1 MLMTQT
7 DWCVLTDDD
16 LISLTNRG
24 TVRKAHKE
32 LETAECR
39 AEWTED
45 ARGLTVQWS
54 DGPRCHFPQH
64 GSLHQAECSCV
75 MMRLCRHIVRS
86 VLDYRRRYAEQAA
99 AAAKATADARATAD
113 TSATADASAT
123 LAPEPWSPGEVS
135 DEQLTQSFNKSLLTK
150 ARRDFNQGILAE
162 VLPGERPMVRF
173 EHPRV
178 CVRFL
183 KRADPRYA
191 RCDQHGNNP
200 CEHVVMAVWAARR
213 LPPGQPGGL
222 VSTPIQLPDATE
234 PLAQLQQQLH
244 ELIELGISTVG
255 KVWRDRLTRLEQVCR
270 KNSLL
275 WLAEL
280 ITELLHE
287 YDCYTQTDARF
298 DPERVAAIT
307 GELLARI
314 AAIRR
319 NNGALPE
326 LLVRGVS
333 VAKQTLAQTQLVGL
347 GCTLTAGRSEWLA
360 RVYLYDLKGRSLAVL
375 QQNFNRDQPS
385 RTFEAIGQSKPAGSP
400 YSLAELS
407 CHQIALASATIT
419 EAGWLRLKQANHS
432 HTRVGRY
439 LPDYRWEQLPEP
451 LRQDDFA
458 ELIRE
463 LTLHPPAS
471 LRARQ
476 AGADFR
482 VCAVAG
488 CEQVHFDQ
496 AQQQLLAVLRDQAN
510 KQAMLV
516 VPYYAAGHTSFEWT
530 LHSLLHRA
538 EQLRFVSGRVRLSA
552 GRLCITPACLLFE
565 QDGQRT
571 ALLPWIESAPTN
583 SQVKLTPALAASEP
597 LASPTAPHPLTTFLA
612 DLQSL
617 LGELLLLGVQRVD
630 AAGRQRLHQL
640 HQHGQALG
648 LAHLLQPIAQ
658 LDESLKLAR
667 LGNRAAT
674 EQAVA
679 RLAHLLLVATLAH
692 DIANT

>member
-1 MLMTQT
+1 MTQT

-75 MMRLCRHIVRS
+75 VSRLCRHIVRS
-86 VLDYRRRYAEQAA
+86 VLDYRRRHAQAA
-99 AAAKATADARATAD
+99 TANAAADPGAT
-113 TSATADASAT
+113 
-123 LAPEPWSPGEVS
+123 PPPQPWSPGEIS
-135 DEQLTQSFNKSLLTK
+135 DEQLTQSFSQSLLSK
-150 ARRDFNQGILAE
+150 ARRYFNQGFLAE
-162 VLPGERPMVRF
+162 VLPGVRPMVRF
-173 EHPRV
+173 EHPRG

-183 KRADPRYA
+183 KRADPRYI
-191 RCDQHGNNP
+191 RCDQHGNDP
-200 CEHVVMAVWAARR
+200 CEHVILAVWAARR
-213 LPPGQPGGL
+213 LPPGQQGGL
-222 VSTPIQLPDATE
+222 VATPIQLPDATE
-234 PLAQLQQQLH
+234 PLTQLHRQLH
-244 ELIELGISTVG
+244 ELIELGISTIG
-255 KVWRDRLTRLEQVCR
+255 KVWRDRLTHLERVCR
-270 KNSLL
+270 KHSLL

-280 ITELLHE
+280 IAELLHE
-287 YDCYTQTDARF
+287 YDRYTQTDARF

-307 GELLARI
+307 GELLARM
-314 AAIRR
+314 AALRG

-326 LLVRGVS
+326 LLVRGMS
-333 VAKQTLAQTQLVGL
+333 VTERPLAQTQLVGL
-347 GCTLTAGRSEWLA
+347 GCTITAGRTEWLA
-360 RVYLYDLKGRSLAVL
+360 RVYLHDLKGRGLAVL
-375 QQNFNRDQPS
+375 QQPFSRDQAS

-419 EAGWLRLKQANHS
+419 EAGWLRLKQSNHS
-432 HTRVGRY
+432 YARVGRY
-439 LPDYRWEQLPEP
+439 SPNYHWEQLPEP

-463 LTLHPPAS
+463 LTLQPPAS

-496 AQQQLLAVLRDQAN
+496 AQQQLLAVLRDRAG
-510 KQAMLV
+510 KQALLV
-516 VPYYAAGHTSFEWT
+516 LPYYAAGHATFERT
-530 LHSLLHRA
+530 LHHLQHRA
-538 EQLRFVSGRVRLSA
+538 EQLRFVSGLVRLSA
-552 GRLCITPACLLFE
+552 GRLSITPACLLFE
-565 QDGQRT
+565 CDGQRS
-571 ALLPWIESAPTN
+571 AVLPWIESAPTIP
-583 SQVKLTPALAASEP
+583 QVKATPAVDPASALAPAAGEP
-597 LASPTAPHPLTTFLA
+597 LASLAMPHPLTTFLA

-630 AAGRQRLHQL
+630 AASRQRLHQL
-640 HQHGQALG
+640 HQLGQSLG
-648 LAHLLQPIAQ
+648 LVHLLQPIAQ
-658 LDESLKLAR
+658 LDESLNLAR

-679 RLAHLLLVATLAH
+679 RLARLLLITTLAH